1 MDRDSVLFD
10 RKAENAMRP
19 LLADFVKYL
28 QEGEYGEEEDYGAED
43 AYGAEETKD
52 ASGAAAKQEQEAA
65 TEETDTQRAQRE
77 LIERQKKAQAE

>member
-1 MDRDSVLFD
+1 MDRDSILFD

-28 QEGEYGEEEDYGAED
+28 QEGEYGEEEDG
-43 AYGAEETKD
+43 YGAEEEETKE
-52 ASGAAAKQEQEAA
+52 ASGAAAQQEEASA
-65 TEETDTQRAQRE
+65 AETDAQRAQRE